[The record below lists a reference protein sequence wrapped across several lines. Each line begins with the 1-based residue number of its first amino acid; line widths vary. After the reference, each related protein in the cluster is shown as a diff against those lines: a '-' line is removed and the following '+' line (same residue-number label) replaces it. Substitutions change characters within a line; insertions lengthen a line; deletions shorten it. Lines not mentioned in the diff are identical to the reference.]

1 MTQTPLLL
9 TPKEPRLTLL
19 PQSQLKEPDRGQHE
33 VLTPLIMKRKRGRPR
48 ILDAPGEVNPFA
60 QTRLP
65 EQVSCVFL
73 VIYVSFIPFLVFGHF
88 CQGSYENTKI
98 LCNLCLHFAR
108 QDGQDGKNREKI
120 TQLKLPKYKKR
131 KYGMNQTLFF
141 LLSK

>member
-65 EQVSCVFL
+65 EQVSCFL
-73 VIYVSFIPFLVFGHF
+73 FLLFMFLSSHFWFLVFGHF
-88 CQGSYENTKI
+88 CQGSYESTKI
-98 LCNLCLHFAR
+98 LRNLCLHFAR
-108 QDGQDGKNREKI
+108 QDGQDGKNIKKF
-120 TQLKLPKYKKR
+120 TQLKH
-131 KYGMNQTLFF
+131 
-141 LLSK
+141 

>member
-65 EQVSCVFL
+65 EQVSFFVFL
-73 VIYVSFIPFLVFGHF
+73 LFMFRSSHFWFLVFGHF

-98 LCNLCLHFAR
+98 LCNLCLHFVR
-108 QDGQDGKNREKI
+108 QDG
-120 TQLKLPKYKKR
+120 KK
-131 KYGMNQTLFF
+131 
-141 LLSK
+141 

>member
-1 MTQTPLLL
+1 MTQAPLLL

-65 EQVSCVFL
+65 EQVSFCFF
-73 VIYVSFIPFLVFGHF
+73 VIP
-88 CQGSYENTKI
+88 
-98 LCNLCLHFAR
+98 
-108 QDGQDGKNREKI
+108 
-120 TQLKLPKYKKR
+120 QLTRNMKLAFSEFMMT
-131 KYGMNQTLFF
+131 G
-141 LLSK
+141 

>member
-73 VIYVSFIPFLVFGHF
+73 VIYVSFIALLP
-88 CQGSYENTKI
+88 
-98 LCNLCLHFAR
+98 R
-108 QDGQDGKNREKI
+108 
-120 TQLKLPKYKKR
+120 KLRKYK
-131 KYGMNQTLFF
+131 NIT
-141 LLSK
+141 

>member
-65 EQVSCVFL
+65 EQVSFW
-73 VIYVSFIPFLVFGHF
+73 G
-88 CQGSYENTKI
+88 
-98 LCNLCLHFAR
+98 
-108 QDGQDGKNREKI
+108 
-120 TQLKLPKYKKR
+120 
-131 KYGMNQTLFF
+131 FF
-141 LLSK
+141 LLYVSNPLDSRNTKN

>member
-65 EQVSCVFL
+65 EQVSFFFCCCYLCFVRPIFGFWFL
-73 VIYVSFIPFLVFGHF
+73 VTFG
-88 CQGSYENTKI
+88 
-98 LCNLCLHFAR
+98 
-108 QDGQDGKNREKI
+108 D
-120 TQLKLPKYKKR
+120 
-131 KYGMNQTLFF
+131 
-141 LLSK
+141 

>member
-88 CQGSYENTKI
+88 WQCRYKNTKI
-98 LCNLCLHFAR
+98 LRNLCLHFAR
-108 QDGQDGKNREKI
+108 QNGQDGKNQKENHATKV
-120 TQLKLPKYKKR
+120 TKLPKTKR
-131 KYGMNQTLFF
+131 QKYGMNKT
-141 LLSK
+141 KV